1 MRKLDF
7 IVKAF
12 SYEDDAPHY
21 ITKYNNIFHSNGT
34 FETACHF
41 NTEEEA
47 EKAINKIKEDTFPSY
62 GFKDWYII
70 QTETVINVHR
80 FVKHIAFE
88 NF

>member
-12 SYEDDAPHY
+12 SCEDDAPHY
-21 ITKYNNIFHSNGT
+21 ITKYNNIFYSNGT

-47 EKAINKIKEDTFPSY
+47 EKAINKIKEDTLPSC

-80 FVKHIAFE
+80 FAKHIAFE

>member
-47 EKAINKIKEDTFPSY
+47 EKAINKIK
-62 GFKDWYII
+62 
-70 QTETVINVHR
+70 
-80 FVKHIAFE
+80 
-88 NF
+88 